1 MSRKAKGPGFTPRSG
16 KSPIFKTMGGS
27 PVKVTG
33 EETTVSGDYATTVE
47 KFSNFEGTEKE
58 VRAAVI
64 ANNKGKAAS
73 DKSRIPMNRAL
84 QLWRKGST
92 PPKTPPVVE
101 SSKVVTE
108 PTEVVEEEEKRYH
121 GAAGAIVDKKGKEVG
136 HLLKDVVGVMPEHD
150 DPDWEY
156 RQASPP
162 GEKPSNPKYASRQEE
177 LDATINIRRP
187 APTTPIT
194 KKAPRG
200 FRMAG
205 WGKKNT

>member
-1 MSRKAKGPGFTPRSG
+1 MSGPFKLRSG
-16 KSPIFKTMGGS
+16 NTSAFKMMGSSS

-177 LDATINIRRP
+177 LDATINIRRK
-187 APTTPIT
+187 PI
-194 KKAPRG
+194 
-200 FRMAG
+200 
-205 WGKKNT
+205 